1 MIKSVYIVAVENSA
15 DHLGAEL
22 IQHIRAQTSG
32 VSLMGIGGSAMALE
46 GMDSQIDI
54 SGLAILG
61 FVEGLKSYPMII
73 DRVKATVDSVMSYA
87 PDAVVLIDSWGFMI
101 RVAKSLNTAGY
112 KGQIIKYLAPQVWAM
127 REGRSKI
134 LAQHVD
140 HLMTIHS
147 FDAPYFEKHGLPV
160 SYVGNPIFDTDYQQ
174 GGGESLRRELG
185 IDAKDEVVSV
195 FFGSRLS
202 EIQQLSKPFADA
214 VEILKTQRPRLKFIS
229 PVSASIATD
238 VNAAAGEDLRLQDI
252 ILLPEARKFDV
263 FAASD
268 VALACSGT
276 VTTQLACAAIP
287 TIVSYRLNSLTYFAA
302 KRLYKPDYISIVNIA
317 ANEEL
322 MPEFIQGEVTGENLA
337 NAVTAYLN
345 DLDLRKNTSRRLMA
359 QTEAMKGK
367 GGSASE
373 RAALTVLKIIDA

>member
-1 MIKSVYIVAVENSA
+1 MTKSVYIVAVENSA

-22 IQHIRAQTSG
+22 TQHIRAKTSDINI
-32 VSLMGIGGSAMALE
+32 LGIGGSALAAE
-46 GMDSQIDI
+46 GIKSEIDI

-61 FVEGLKSYPMII
+61 FVEGLKSYPMIL
-73 DRVKATVDSVMSYA
+73 DRVQATVESVMSHG
-87 PDAVVLIDSWGFMI
+87 PTAVILIDSWGFMI
-101 RVAKSLNTAGY
+101 RVAKGLKKAGY
-112 KGQIIKYLAPQVWAM
+112 AGQIIKYLAPQVWAM

-134 LAQHVD
+134 LARHVD

-160 SYVGNPIFDTDYQQ
+160 SYVGNPMFDTDYRQ
-174 GGGESLRRELG
+174 GDGEILRRELG
-185 IDAKDEVVSV
+185 IEPKDEVVSV

-202 EIQQLSKPFADA
+202 EIQQLAKPFADA
-214 VEILKTQRPRLKFIS
+214 VALLKAQRPRLKLIS
-229 PVSASIATD
+229 PVSETIATD

-276 VTTQLACAAIP
+276 VTTQLACAGVPSVVA
-287 TIVSYRLNSLTYFAA
+287 YRLNGLTYAVA

-317 ANEEL
+317 AGEAL
-322 MPEFIQGEVTGENLA
+322 MPEFIQGEVTGENLSGA
-337 NAVTAYLN
+337 ITAYLN
-345 DLDLRKNTSRRLMA
+345 DSNMRDASSAKLIA
-359 QTEAMKGK
+359 QTDAMKGK

-373 RAALTVLKIIDA
+373 RAALTVLDIVEA

>member
-1 MIKSVYIVAVENSA
+1 MTKSVYIVAVENSA

-22 IQHIRAQTSG
+22 TQHIRAKTSG
-32 VSLMGIGGSAMALE
+32 VNIMGIGGPALAAE
-46 GMDSQIDI
+46 GIESEINI

-61 FVEGLKSYPMII
+61 FVEGLKSYPMIL
-73 DRVKATVDSVMSYA
+73 DRVKAAIESVMSHR
-87 PDAVVLIDSWGFMI
+87 PDAVILIDSWGFMI
-101 RVAKSLNTAGY
+101 RVAKGLKKAGY

-160 SYVGNPIFDTDYQQ
+160 SYVGNPMFDTDYRQ
-174 GGGESLRRELG
+174 GDGESLRRELG
-185 IDAKDEVVSV
+185 INIKDEVVSV

-202 EIQQLSKPFADA
+202 EIQQLATPFADA
-214 VEILKTQRPRLKFIS
+214 VAALKAQRPRLKFIS
-229 PVSASIATD
+229 PVSETIATD
-238 VNAAAGEDLRLQDI
+238 VRAAAGEDLRLQDV

-276 VTTQLACAAIP
+276 ITTQLACAGVPSVVA
-287 TIVSYRLNSLTYFAA
+287 YRLNGLTYAVA
-302 KRLYKPDYISIVNIA
+302 KQLYKPNYISIVNIA
-317 ANEEL
+317 ADDNL
-322 MPEFIQGEVTGENLA
+322 MLEFVQGDVTGANLSD
-337 NAVTAYLN
+337 AVLNYLN
-345 DLDLRKNTSRRLMA
+345 APDMRQETSAKLIA
-359 QTEAMKGK
+359 QTDAMKGK

-373 RAALTVLKIIDA
+373 RAALTVLKLIEA